1 LSTAC
6 PGIVSLKIC
15 IEAIGCHRFAFGI
28 RNDMKP
34 LQKKLNFILMVLTIV
49 AILLVIWFSH
59 RVLIQI
65 EQEVLGVMLVEP
77 CLH

>member
-1 LSTAC
+1 
-6 PGIVSLKIC
+6 
-15 IEAIGCHRFAFGI
+15 
-28 RNDMKP
+28 MKP